1 MKNRRIIYSLL
12 LLTGL
17 IVSTSGCTKFL
28 DLKPKGKDVPRTFAH
43 FDGMLNT
50 TRMLQMIWS
59 APNPNGPGYNFSRGL
74 DPFWIFMTDELIA
87 PTPTEF
93 DVFAK
98 EQKEAFKFAD
108 NILIYTTEE
117 MNTWSGLYSF
127 IYTNNVIINNVP
139 NLKDGSDSDR
149 KALIAEAK
157 VNRAHFHHLLAQ
169 TFGKPYRKASEET
182 DLAVPLVT
190 EASIGI
196 LDYKRATN
204 KELYDYIIND
214 LKESI
219 PMLKEGAGTKLRVH
233 RAAGY
238 FVLGRILFDMGMY
251 SEAQEALISCQ
262 TETAKAVIPIALF
275 DYTDDSKSFS
285 LWGYNPASPH
295 AWRTGYFLPEDE
307 RNTEIIN
314 ANYFTQNIIVY
325 TGTQLAN
332 AVFVKDD
339 YMAKFS
345 ANDRRRRFFAD
356 RRYTGTPIW
365 GRFKRINKWQTP
377 YGANLPDLYLML
389 AECYARTGN
398 DAKARESVML
408 LRSKRIVG
416 ATEAA
421 IPTSVNSKD
430 LLIKFIV
437 DERLRENM
445 MTGMRWFDI
454 RRLWNDPLFPEIKTN
469 SVHTLGTETYTLTE
483 KRLSLRIPPKDLR
496 MCPSLINND

>member
-1 MKNRRIIYSLL
+1 MKNRRILYSLL

-43 FDGMLNT
+43 FDGLLNS
-50 TRMLQMIWS
+50 TRILQMVWS
-59 APNPNGPGYNFSRGL
+59 APNPNGTGYMFSKGVE
-74 DPFWIFMTDELIA
+74 PYWMFMTDELIA

-93 DVFAK
+93 DLFGK

-108 NILIYTTEE
+108 DILIYTSEE
-117 MNTWSGLYSF
+117 LNVWSGLYSF

-139 NLKDGSDSDR
+139 GIDDGSQADR
-149 KALIAEAK
+149 QALVAEAK
-157 VNRAHFHHLLAQ
+157 VNRAHYHHLLAQ
-169 TFGKPYRKASEET
+169 TFGKPYRAASAET
-182 DLAVPLVT
+182 DLAVPMVT

-204 KELYDYIIND
+204 KELYDFIIKD
-214 LKESI
+214 LRESI
-219 PMLKEGAGTKLRVH
+219 PLLKEGAGTKLRLH

-238 FVLGRILFDMGMY
+238 FVLGRILFDIGQY
-251 SEAQEALISCQ
+251 SEALEALISCQ
-262 TETAKAVIPIALF
+262 TETAKAVIPVALF

-285 LWGYNPASPH
+285 LWAYNSATPH
-295 AWRTGYFLPEDE
+295 NWRTGYFLPEDAK
-307 RNTEIIN
+307 NTEIIN
-314 ANYFTQNIIVY
+314 ASHFTQNIIVY

-332 AVFVKDD
+332 AVFVKDE

-345 ANDRRRRFFAD
+345 ANDRRKRFFAD
-356 RRYTGTPIW
+356 RRYTGSPIW
-365 GRFKRINKWQTP
+365 GRFKRINKWQNP

-389 AECYARTGN
+389 AESYARTGN
-398 DAKARESVML
+398 ETKARENVML

-421 IPTSVNSKD
+421 IPITVNTKD
-430 LLIKFIV
+430 LLIRFIV
-437 DERLRENM
+437 EERLRENM

-454 RRLWNDPLFPEIKTN
+454 RRLWYDPLFPEMKTI
-469 SVHTLGTETYTLTE
+469 VTHTLGTEIYTLTE
-483 KRLSLRIPPKDLR
+483 KRLCLRLPLKDLK

>member
-1 MKNRRIIYSLL
+1 M
-12 LLTGL
+12 TGL

-28 DLKPKGKDVPRTFAH
+28 DLKPKGKDVPRTFSH
-43 FDGMLNT
+43 YDGLLNS

-59 APNPNGPGYNFSRGL
+59 APNPNGTGYMFSKGL
-74 DPFWIFMTDELIA
+74 DPFWMFMTDEIIA

-93 DVFAK
+93 DLFGK

-108 NILIYTTEE
+108 DILIYTVDE

-127 IYTNNVIINNVP
+127 IFTNNVIINNVP
-139 NLKDGSDSDR
+139 ALKDGSEADR
-149 KALIAEAK
+149 QALVAEAK

-169 TFGKPYRKASEET
+169 TFGKPYRKATEET

-196 LDYKRATN
+196 LDYKRNTN
-204 KELYDYIIND
+204 KELYDFIIKD

-219 PMLKEGAGTKLRVH
+219 PLLKEGVGTKLRVH

-238 FVLGRILFDMGMY
+238 FVLGRILFDMGLY
-251 SEAQEALISCQ
+251 SEALEALKSCQ
-262 TETAKAVIPIALF
+262 TESAKAVIPIALF

-285 LWGYNPASPH
+285 LWGYNSATPH
-295 AWRTGYFLPEDE
+295 AWRSGYFLPEDAK
-307 RNTEIIN
+307 NTEIIN
-314 ANYFTQNIIVY
+314 ASYFTQNIVIY

-332 AVFVKDD
+332 AIFVKDE

-345 ANDRRRRFFAD
+345 PNDRRRRFFAD
-356 RRYTGTPIW
+356 RRYTGTPVW
-365 GRFKRINKWQTP
+365 GRFKRINKWQNP

-398 DAKARESVML
+398 ETLARETVML

-421 IPTSVNSKD
+421 IPASVNSKD

-437 DERLRENM
+437 EERLRENM

-454 RRLWNDPLFPEIKTN
+454 RRLWNDPLFPEIRTN
-469 SVHTLGTETYTLTE
+469 SVHTLGTETYTLTRE
-483 KRLSLRIPPKDLR
+483 EVITQN
-496 MCPSLINND
+496 PSKGFENVSKSG